1 MEYRHLGGQPQYN
14 MLWRVIE
21 AEILPVCERE
31 GIGQLAFSPI
41 AQGVLTGKYLP
52 GSPPPQDSRATDP
65 PVSPSPS
72 LLSPGRSAPP
82 PYPPPSW
89 APPGPS
95 RWRRTARRPA

>member
-41 AQGVLTGKYLP
+41 ARGVLTGKYLP
-52 GSPPPQDSRATDP
+52 GSPPQDSRATDP